1 MPDKN
6 FDDNYKQCYVTKIS
20 DFIKNNRDKYWW
32 GKAKLPRKVKEE
44 WAAEEEKHKKYIMD
58 NMKSEDFLFTDWKRD
73 MKAASNGVEG
83 PEEVRRRIKDFLINH
98 VKIRKLDE
106 TEDINL
112 KVKSPA
118 IYQNLR
124 RSREETYI

>member
-1 MPDKN
+1 
-6 FDDNYKQCYVTKIS
+6 
-20 DFIKNNRDKYWW
+20 
-32 GKAKLPRKVKEE
+32 
-44 WAAEEEKHKKYIMD
+44 
-58 NMKSEDFLFTDWKRD
+58 

-112 KVKSPA
+112 KVKSPT